1 MLERRAPVVRRR
13 AGEPRST
20 VLFVASVAA
29 LAVLLAL
36 VPHTVRTTPLQYRA
50 DNGTLSMNWFFQ
62 RPSVR
67 PVRNADTYGIST
79 QPVAARAGATFRVA
93 AGVRPTGA
101 PGGRVCIAL
110 VATNVSSSS
119 PAQRVHE
126 CAPLAAG
133 WTRFPPLTLRTAAPS
148 RVYAEITAR
157 GNDGG
162 FEARPP
168 ADGRIIVP

>member
-1 MLERRAPVVRRR
+1 MLERRVPLTLRR

-20 VLFVASVAA
+20 VLFVVSVAA

-36 VPHTVRTTPLQYRA
+36 VPHAVRTTPIQYRA

-67 PVRNADTYGIST
+67 PVRNAGEYGIST
-79 QPVAARAGATFRVA
+79 LPVAARAGAVFSVS
-93 AGVRPTGA
+93 GSVRPIGA
-101 PGGRVCIAL
+101 PGGRVCLAL
-110 VATNVSSSS
+110 VATNASSST
-119 PAQRVHE
+119 PAQTTHE

-133 WTRFPPLTLRTAAPS
+133 STRFPELTLSTAAPR

-162 FEARPP
+162 FEAR
-168 ADGRIIVP
+168 RLIVARVAP